1 MIGLDTN
8 VLLRLGDDK
17 EPVQKAQAIALIRS
31 SGAAGSYVNPIALT
45 EFAWTLA
52 RTYKLSRR
60 EVADRIAIVLE
71 AAEFVV
77 AHAEQAELALGRYRA
92 GPADFADYFLGEINR
107 SEGCDATAS
116 FDGDALKCA
125 DLFVPV
131 PMLSRSNTISRETP

>member
-8 VLLRLGDDK
+8 VLLRLGDDR
-17 EPVQKAQAIALIRS
+17 EPVQKAQAIALVGA
-31 SGAAGSYVNPIALT
+31 SGAAGCYVNPIALG

-52 RTYKLSRR
+52 RTYKLSQP
-60 EVADRIAIVLE
+60 EIADRIAILLE

-77 AHAEQAELALGRYRA
+77 AHADQAEQALERYRA
-92 GPADFADYFLGEINR
+92 GPADFPDYFLGEINR

-116 FDGDALKCA
+116 FDSDALKCA

-131 PMLSRSNTISRETP
+131 PTLSRSNTMRRETP

>member
-31 SGAAGSYVNPIALT
+31 SGAAGSYVNSIALT

-60 EVADRIAIVLE
+60 EIADRIAIVLE

-77 AHAEQAELALGRYRA
+77 AHAELALGRYRA
-92 GPADFADYFLGEINR
+92 GPADFADYFLGEINC

-131 PMLSRSNTISRETP
+131 PTLSRSNTISRETP